1 MIKLNHVSR
10 LYPAQA
16 EGGGVVRALD
26 DISLQSSQANG
37 SL

>member
-1 MIKLNHVSR
+1 MIRLSHVSR

-26 DISLQSSQANG
+26 DVSLAG
-37 SL
+37 

>member
-26 DISLQSSQANG
+26 DISLRLNQASG
-37 SL
+37 LL